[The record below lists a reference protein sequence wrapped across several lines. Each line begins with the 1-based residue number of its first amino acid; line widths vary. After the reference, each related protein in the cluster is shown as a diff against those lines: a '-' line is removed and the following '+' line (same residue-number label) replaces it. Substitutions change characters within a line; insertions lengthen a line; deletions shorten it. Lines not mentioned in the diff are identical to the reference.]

1 VHISLKSL
9 LTEYIDE
16 VLVEPKRKDPV
27 GISTLVK
34 SGKGVDNIIN
44 VYNAATPGEKDYW
57 GNWYHHAKKDV
68 EELTEKYIAQLQGF
82 VTSETPFEVMAAIVA
97 VLSPGNKWKDN
108 YMAAE
113 RIMINARLVNAYPK
127 NVKKAN
133 FIKLTGDTSLVT
145 GPKVEVFFQSLLDP
159 KSVETRMV
167 LDGHAINIWR
177 GEKLPLKWL
186 KKPSKEERIEMINDY
201 QEASTKLN
209 ASVQAI
215 QAVTWYIWKY
225 SSNDLKPAPEVP
237 NIVSDA
243 QVPEKSS

>member
-1 VHISLKSL
+1 MHISLKSL

-34 SGKGVDNIIN
+34 LGKGVDNIIN
-44 VYNAATPGEKDYW
+44 VYNAATPEEKDYW
-57 GNWYHHAKKDV
+57 GKWYHHAKKDV
-68 EELTEKYIAQLQGF
+68 EELTEKYIGELQGF

-97 VLSPGNKWKDN
+97 VLSPGNNWKDN

-113 RIMINARLVNAYPK
+113 RIMSNARRVNAYPK
-127 NVKKAN
+127 NAFKAN

-177 GEKLPLKWL
+177 GEKLPLKGL
-186 KKPSKEERIEMINDY
+186 KTPSKEERIEMINAY

-209 ASVQAI
+209 VPVQAI

-237 NIVSDA
+237 NIVPDA
-243 QVPEKSS
+243 QVPKKSS